1 MRHASY
7 GKCPRGSIG
16 RRRTAAPCRT
26 SRHWHLPRP
35 PSHIRALIQV
45 PHAFDQDSLQICR
58 ITQQCWFGPSGA
70 ESTINHQPFGVKARI
85 AILRVAAHPPR
96 ERIAVMR
103 PPSYREQGTQTG
115 HSVIR
120 FAPPIHVE
128 HMGTA
133 RRSLTPLQP
142 LPPSPHWPCPAR
154 RRLLG
159 SQSHCGPR
167 NRICE
172 AAGLGPVEASARPLV
187 RGTARPEGARSRGSR
202 SATKDRRSKP
212 ITTRREQAGDHPPSG
227 DFSFHW
233 PVAGRG
239 SA

>member
-1 MRHASY
+1 MPQGQHR
-7 GKCPRGSIG
+7 K
-16 RRRTAAPCRT
+16 TAN
-26 SRHWHLPRP
+26 SRPS
-35 PSHIRALIQV
+35 SHIQAL
-45 PHAFDQDSLQICR
+45 AS
-58 ITQQCWFGPSGA
+58 PSSNLTHPSA
-70 ESTINHQPFGVKARI
+70 HPSSSCVRPREPSNLSHHSAMLVRPVRSRINHQPFGVKARI

-128 HMGTA
+128 HMGRV

-142 LPPSPHWPCPAR
+142 LPPSPHSPCHAR

-159 SQSHCGPR
+159 GQSHCGPR

-172 AAGLGPVEASARPLV
+172 AAGLGPLEASARPLV
-187 RGTARPEGARSRGSR
+187 RVTARPEGARSRGSR

-212 ITTRREQAGDHPPSG
+212 VITRRERPWGPS
-227 DFSFHW
+227 
-233 PVAGRG
+233 PVR
-239 SA
+239 